1 MKNRSSALMP
11 LFFILFTA
19 YSKSGSAVSPWFADS
34 NQAILANAPAS
45 QDIHLTRLFCEYRN
59 DPLGIDAPRP
69 RLSWTCT
76 SSQRGQQTTAFQI
89 LVACT
94 RENLAQNIGDAWDS
108 DRVESPQTSQI
119 FYAGV
124 ALQSDRTYY
133 WKVRVWDRGGR
144 VTPWSEPAFW
154 TTGLLQQRDWQA
166 KWIGLDRAIG
176 NDKVD
181 TLRRRLSARMLRHEF
196 VISKKIKRATA
207 FICGLGLFEWYLN
220 GAKIGDQVLAPALSE
235 YNQRAYY
242 MTFDVTSQ
250 LKPTQ
255 NAVAVL
261 LGNGRYFAPRFEKQT
276 RTYGFP
282 KLLLQINLL
291 YEDGTRETIISDKN
305 WKITTDGPIVAN
317 NEYDGE
323 IYDSRKELPGWTE
336 PGFDD
341 SAWLH
346 AEAVKKP
353 GKQLSSQMIEP
364 IKITQTLDP
373 IAIASPQP
381 GTYIFDMGQN
391 MVGWAQL
398 RVSGPRGTK
407 VSMRF
412 AETLW
417 QDGTLSL
424 DNLRTC
430 EVTDTYILK
439 GDGLEVWE
447 PRFTYHGFRYVELRG
462 FPGTPDLSTISGRV
476 VHDALQPAGAF
487 SCSNPL
493 INRIYQNA
501 LWGIRGNYR
510 SIPTDCPQRDER
522 QGWLGDR
529 SAESR
534 GESFLF
540 DVAGFYNKWLVDI
553 QDATSADGCIPDVA
567 PSYWPNYNDNTTW
580 PGSYLMVTA
589 MLYDQYHDLEAI
601 KKHYPTMQ
609 KWIRRM
615 QRYVQNDIMT
625 RDVYGDWCAPP
636 LDRTQI
642 HTTHSERT
650 TAGDLIATTYFY
662 HELKLMQFFAGL
674 LEKHQDAAEYGALA
688 ERMKAAFNKR
698 FLSLDP
704 LQYGNN
710 SQTSSILPLIFDLVP
725 QEHQAAILNN
735 LVEKIMGEADG
746 HVGTGLIG
754 CQWLNRVL
762 TQYNRPDIAYTLAA
776 QNSYPSLGYMVE
788 ANATTIWE
796 LWNGD
801 TAEAGMN
808 SHNHVMLLGDLL
820 TWFYDHL
827 AGIRSDPG
835 QPGYTHLIMRP
846 EVVGDLEWVEAQYR
860 SIRGDIKS
868 EWKFKQNEFQWQIA
882 LPPNTSATIHIPADA
897 QSVLAESGKPANES
911 VGVRLL
917 RREQDRAVFAIESG
931 SYFFTS
937 SRYQIAPQQP
947 FAGTPIL
954 SPKDTLLHHG
964 TSLAVT
970 ITAKPADA
978 AIHYTLDGSEPD
990 ETAALYQ
997 GPVLITSS
1005 ALLQAKAYKAG
1016 FHSSAKA
1023 SAVYEFVDP
1032 QNNGATWELYEG
1044 AFVRLPDFKKL
1055 TPLKSGRAQQIDLAG
1070 LDLPAQNF
1078 AMVFS
1083 GFLEITEEDE
1093 YTFYTSSNDGSRL
1106 YINDRL
1112 IVNNDGEHGTM
1123 DKSGTVRLPVG
1134 RHRIRVTYFQS
1145 GGSKVLKVFYKRP
1158 AALRRLLPASKLFW
1172 HQ

>member
-1 MKNRSSALMP
+1 MKHRSSLLLP
-11 LFFILFTA
+11 VLFI
-19 YSKSGSAVSPWFADS
+19 AVTFLPKIDAAFSPQPADN
-34 NQAILANAPAS
+34 NQAIPVNIPAS
-45 QDIHLTRLFCEYRN
+45 QDIHLTGLRCEYRT
-59 DPLGIDAPRP
+59 DPLGIDVPHP
-69 RLSWTCT
+69 RLSWTLE
-76 SSQRGQQTTAFQI
+76 SSQRGQRSVAYQI
-89 LVACT
+89 LVAST
-94 RENLAQNIGDAWDS
+94 RKHLDQDIGDAWDS
-108 DRVESPQTSQI
+108 GRVEASSTTPI

-133 WKVRVWDRGGR
+133 WKARVWDREGR
-144 VTPWSEPAFW
+144 VTAWSEPAFW
-154 TTGLLQQRDWQA
+154 TTGLLQQQDWRA
-166 KWIGLDRAIG
+166 KWIGLDRAVG
-176 NDKVD
+176 QDRVD
-181 TLRRRLSARMLRHEF
+181 TLRRRLSARMLRREF
-196 VISKKIKRATA
+196 VISKKIKSATA
-207 FICGLGLFEWYLN
+207 FVCGLGLFEWYLN

-235 YNQRAYY
+235 YDQRAYY
-242 MTFDVTSQ
+242 MTFDVTSH
-250 LKPTQ
+250 LKPAQ

-276 RTYGFP
+276 KTFGFP

-291 YEDGTRETIISDKN
+291 YEDGSRESIVSDRS
-305 WKITTDGPIVAN
+305 WKINTDGPILAN

-323 IYDSRKELPGWTE
+323 IYDSRKELPGWTS

-341 SAWLH
+341 SAWRH
-346 AEAVKKP
+346 AQVVKKP
-353 GKQLSSQMIEP
+353 GRRLCAQMIEP
-364 IKITQTLDP
+364 IKITQTLNP
-373 IAIASPQP
+373 ISLAVPQP
-381 GTYIFDMGQN
+381 GIYIFDMGQN

-398 RVSGPRGTK
+398 RVSGPRGTR
-407 VSMRF
+407 VSLRF
-412 AETLW
+412 AETLR

-439 GDGLEVWE
+439 GEGVEVWE
-447 PRFTYHGFRYVELRG
+447 PRFTYHGFRYVELAG

-476 VHDALQPAGAF
+476 VHDDLKPAGSFA
-487 SCSNPL
+487 CSNPL

-580 PGSYLMVTA
+580 PGSYLMVAA

-601 KKHYPTMQ
+601 KKHYPTMK

-615 QRYVQNDIMT
+615 QRYVKKDIMT

-650 TAGDLIATTYFY
+650 TAGDLIGSAYFY
-662 HELKLMQFFAGL
+662 HELRLMQFFAAL
-674 LEKHQDAAEYGALA
+674 LEKHQDTAEYAELA
-688 ERMKAAFNKR
+688 EKMKTAFNKR

-710 SQTSSILPLIFDLVP
+710 SQTSSILPLTFDLVP
-725 QEHQAAILNN
+725 QEHRAAIMNN

-762 TQYNRPDIAYTLAA
+762 TKYNRPDIAYTLAA
-776 QNSYPSLGYMVE
+776 QNTYPSLGYMAE

-820 TWFYDHL
+820 SWFYEHL
-827 AGIRSDPG
+827 AGIRSDPE
-835 QPGYTHLIMRP
+835 QPAYTHLIMKP
-846 EVVGDLEWVEAQYR
+846 EVCGDLEWVEAQYH
-860 SIRGDIKS
+860 SIRGPIKS
-868 EWKFKQNEFQWQIA
+868 KWKFKQNEFEWRIA

-897 QSVLAESGKPANES
+897 QSVLAESGGPAAEAA
-911 VGVRLL
+911 GVRLL
-917 RREQDRAVFAIESG
+917 RREQDRAVFTIESG
-931 SYFFTS
+931 SYCFTS
-937 SRYQIAPQQP
+937 SHYQIAPQQP
-947 FAGTPIL
+947 FAGTPVL

-997 GPVLITSS
+997 GPLTIASA
-1005 ALLQAKAYKAG
+1005 ALLQAKAYKPG
-1016 FHSSAKA
+1016 FHPSAKA
-1023 SAVYEFVDP
+1023 SAVYEFIDP
-1032 QNNGATWELYEG
+1032 QNNGVTWELYEG
-1044 AFVRLPDFKKL
+1044 AFVKLPDFKKR
-1055 TPLKSGRAQQIDLAG
+1055 TPVKSGRAQQIDLAG
-1070 LDLPAQNF
+1070 LDLPVHNF

-1083 GFLEITEEDE
+1083 GFLEITEQDE

-1123 DKSGTVRLPVG
+1123 DKSGTVRLPAG
-1134 RHRIRVTYFQS
+1134 RHRIQVTYFQS

-1158 AALRRLLPASKLFW
+1158 ATLRRPLPASKLFW
-1172 HQ
+1172 RP